1 MTEIKNR
8 IEKAKQNLRA
18 AENAK
23 TVAETQKANAEEQ
36 LKEVEAKM
44 QEAGVS
50 PETISDEIS
59 KLEYKIQEDLTKVER
74 LIPQDV

>member
-8 IEKAKQNLRA
+8 IETAKANLRK
-18 AENAK
+18 AEQAK

-36 LKEVEAKM
+36 LKEVETKM
-44 QEAGVS
+44 TDAGVS